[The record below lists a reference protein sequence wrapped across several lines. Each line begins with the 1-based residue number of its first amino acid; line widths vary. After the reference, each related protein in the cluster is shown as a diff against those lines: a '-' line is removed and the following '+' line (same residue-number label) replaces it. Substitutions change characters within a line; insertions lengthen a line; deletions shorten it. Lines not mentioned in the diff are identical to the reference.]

1 MIEEARL
8 HPDPDAA
15 VQRELGHFFGVI
27 RALYH
32 GRFASVYLARDVES
46 RATVALKTIVRL
58 RFLEPGN
65 AARFRRQA
73 AAAARLDH
81 PHIVSVQRHGV
92 SPSFLWYSMDYCP
105 GGALSTVQPMA
116 VIECVTAVQHIA
128 NALDYAH
135 RSGTVHADLRPSNVL
150 LDDSGLIRISDF
162 GILRA
167 LGGVAALE
175 TVQYPPGALDYIA
188 PEQLVK
194 DGVPGS
200 AADQY
205 ALGVLTYEYL
215 AALPVFGATSAED
228 LVARRRTG
236 SLPDVTAF
244 RPDVPSP
251 MAGAVR
257 RALSEAPGDRFAS
270 VAEFAAALTGAAGPV
285 VLWPAEATSDDDD
298 APSDDDAQRP
308 ALRPRV
314 RRWWIMGV
322 ASALFLV
329 AAASLWFAFS
339 TKSRLPT
346 GRPVIGPVPVAPPEQ
361 PSSDV
366 TRAPAPRAPA
376 AAAGPRPS
384 PRPLPS
390 AQVVVSSV
398 PWAELYVDGRLVG
411 NTPVV
416 GLRLP
421 PGRHRLRLVQL
432 GFQPHEEVV
441 NLAPGQTL
449 KLTRIVLQQ
458 ETAP

>member
-150 LDDSGLIRISDF
+150 RDESGLIRVSDF
-162 GILRA
+162 GILSA
-167 LGGVAALE
+167 LGGVAAVK

-194 DGVPGS
+194 DGAPGS
-200 AADQY
+200 TADQY

-215 AALPVFGATSAED
+215 AGLPVFGATSAED
-228 LVARRRTG
+228 LVARRRMG
-236 SLPDVTAF
+236 ALPDVTAF

-270 VAEFAAALTGAAGPV
+270 VAEFAAALTGPTGPV

-298 APSDDDAQRP
+298 APSP
-308 ALRPRV
+308 VLRPRG
-314 RRWWIMGV
+314 RHWSIMGV
-322 ASALFLV
+322 VSALFLV

-339 TKSRLPT
+339 TTSRLPT

-398 PWAELYVDGRLVG
+398 PWAELYVDGRLGG

>member
-1 MIEEARL
+1 MIEEARI

-15 VQRELGHFFGVI
+15 VQRELGHLFGVI
-27 RALYH
+27 RALHH
-32 GRFASVYLARDVES
+32 GRYASVYLARDVES

-58 RFLEPGN
+58 RFLEPAN
-65 AARFRRQA
+65 ATRFRRQA

-81 PHIVSVQRHGV
+81 PHIVSVHRHGV

-105 GGALSTVQPMA
+105 GGPLSTVQPMA

-135 RSGTVHADLRPSNVL
+135 RSGTVHADLRPFNVL
-150 LDDSGLIRISDF
+150 GDESGLIRVSDF

-167 LGGVAALE
+167 LGGVAALK

-194 DGVPGS
+194 DGVPGP

-215 AALPVFGATSAED
+215 AGLPVFGATSAED

-270 VAEFAAALTGAAGPV
+270 VAEFAVALTGPTGPV

-298 APSDDDAQRP
+298 APSP
-308 ALRPRV
+308 VLRPRG
-314 RRWWIMGV
+314 RHWSIMGV
-322 ASALFLV
+322 VPALFLV

-339 TKSRLPT
+339 TTSRLPT
-346 GRPVIGPVPVAPPEQ
+346 GRPETGLVPAAPPEQ
-361 PSSDV
+361 PSIDV
-366 TRAPAPRAPA
+366 TRAPA
-376 AAAGPRPS
+376 AAAGRLPA

-449 KLTRIVLQQ
+449 KITRIVLQQ

>member
-15 VQRELGHFFGVI
+15 VQRELGHLFGVI
-27 RALYH
+27 RALHH

-150 LDDSGLIRISDF
+150 RDESGLIRVSDF
-162 GILRA
+162 GILSA
-167 LGGVAALE
+167 LGGVAALK
-175 TVQYPPGALDYIA
+175 TVPYPPGALDYIA

-228 LVARRRTG
+228 LVARRRIG

-270 VAEFAAALTGAAGPV
+270 VAEFAAALTGPTGPV
-285 VLWPAEATSDDDD
+285 VLWPSDDDD

-308 ALRPRV
+308 ALRPRG
-314 RRWWIMGV
+314 RHWSIMGV
-322 ASALFLV
+322 VSALFLV

-339 TKSRLPT
+339 TTSRLPT
-346 GRPVIGPVPVAPPEQ
+346 GTPVIGPVPVAPPEQ

-376 AAAGPRPS
+376 AAAGPRPG

-398 PWAELYVDGRLVG
+398 PWAELYVDGRLLG

>member
-15 VQRELGHFFGVI
+15 VQRELGHLFGVI
-27 RALYH
+27 RALHH

-135 RSGTVHADLRPSNVL
+135 RCGTVHADLRPSNVL
-150 LDDSGLIRISDF
+150 RDESGLIRVSDF
-162 GILRA
+162 GILTA
-167 LGGVAALE
+167 LGGVAALK

-215 AALPVFGATSAED
+215 AGLPVFGATSAED
-228 LVARRRTG
+228 LVARRRIG

-270 VAEFAAALTGAAGPV
+270 VAEFAAALTGPTGPV

>member
-15 VQRELGHFFGVI
+15 VQRELGHLFGVI
-27 RALYH
+27 RALHH

-150 LDDSGLIRISDF
+150 RDESGLIRVSDF
-162 GILRA
+162 GILSA
-167 LGGVAALE
+167 LGGVAALK

-215 AALPVFGATSAED
+215 AGLPVFGATSAED

-244 RPDVPSP
+244 RSDVPSP

-270 VAEFAAALTGAAGPV
+270 VAEFAAALTGPTGPV
-285 VLWPAEATSDDDD
+285 VLWPSDDDD